1 MEVNADSVI
10 DNLGNQIKEMSKAI
24 AVKDS
29 QIELLQKEIAKL
41 SIKE

>member
-10 DNLGNQIKEMSKAI
+10 DNLGNQIKEMSKII